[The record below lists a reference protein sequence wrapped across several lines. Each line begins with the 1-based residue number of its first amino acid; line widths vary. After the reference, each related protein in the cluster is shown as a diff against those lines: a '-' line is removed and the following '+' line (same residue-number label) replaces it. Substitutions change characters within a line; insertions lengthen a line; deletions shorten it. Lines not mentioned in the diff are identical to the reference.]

1 MRTPVSRRR
10 IATTVLIASVLVT
23 AGLATGPVPSLGA
36 QTASNGTAALVVSPT
51 TGLDPAGQM
60 VEVSASGYATDGGIY
75 VAFCAVPPEG
85 QAPSPCGGAPGQTGG
100 GAAWVAS
107 DEYALANGATPF
119 GGDGS
124 FSTQVYVTPMIGD
137 LDCRKVKCAVVT
149 RSDHRRIADRSLDVV
164 VPVSFRGTDAATL
177 PIAAAATEAA
187 VPAAYAQVSAR
198 IRRVATNPRA
208 KLPVTVESAD
218 GRTVDVT
225 DTSRIVVLNGS
236 LAETIYTLGLGDRVV
251 GRDVGATFKEAK
263 KVPLVTRGHDV
274 SAESVL
280 SLRPTLVLAQTD
292 TGPADALAQIRAAG
306 VPVVVFDEAR
316 SIDEI
321 GPRELAVADAL
332 GVRSTGEKLKQRT
345 EAAIDAV
352 RATVPDRADG
362 PRVAFLYMRGQA
374 GVYLIG
380 GKGSGADSMIQAA
393 GGIDAGTA
401 MGLAKAFTPITSEA
415 LAEAAPDIILMTTT
429 GLESV
434 GGIDGLVKIPGIAQT
449 PAGKQRRVITEEDGL
464 LFSFGA
470 RTPVALQRLVD
481 ALHDDTARR

>member
-1 MRTPVSRRR
+1 MTTPTAVLLVA
-10 IATTVLIASVLVT
+10 ATATI
-23 AGLATGPVPSLGA
+23 GLAAGPMPPAVAEPP
-36 QTASNGTAALVVSPT
+36 TNGTAALVVSPT

-60 VEVSASGYATDGGIY
+60 VDVHGTGYATDGGIY
-75 VAFCAVPPEG
+75 VAYCAVTPEG
-85 QAPSPCGGAPGQTGG
+85 QAPSPCGGSPGRTGG
-100 GAAWVAS
+100 GAAWIAS
-107 DEYALANGATPF
+107 DEYALANGASAF
-119 GGDGS
+119 GAGGS
-124 FSTQVYVTPMIGD
+124 FSTQVYVTSMIGD
-137 LDCRKVKCAVVT
+137 LDCRKVRCAVVT

-164 VPVSFRGTDAATL
+164 VPVSFTDTDAAAL
-177 PIAAAATEAA
+177 PIAATGVETA
-187 VPAAYAQVSAR
+187 VPATDAQVNPR
-198 IRRVATNPRA
+198 IWRVATNPRA
-208 KLPVTVESAD
+208 KLPVMAESAD
-218 GRTVDVT
+218 GRTVEVT

-236 LAETIYTLGLGDRVV
+236 LAETVYTLGLGDRVV

-280 SLRPTLVLAQTD
+280 ARRPTLVLAQTD
-292 TGPADALAQIRAAG
+292 TGPADALAQIRGAG
-306 VPVVVFDEAR
+306 VPVVVFDEVR

-321 GPRELAVADAL
+321 GARELAVAEAL
-332 GVRSTGEKLKQRT
+332 GVRSAGEKLKQRT

-352 RATVPDRADG
+352 RASVPDGTDG

-380 GKGSGADSMIQAA
+380 GKGSGADSMIEAA
-393 GGIDAGTA
+393 GAVDAGTA
-401 MGLAKAFTPITSEA
+401 MGLEKAFTPITSEA
-415 LAEAAPDIILMTTT
+415 LAEAAPDVILMTTT

-470 RTPVALQRLVD
+470 RTPVALRRLVD
-481 ALHDDTARR
+481 ALHDATARQ